1 MSKVTIFPQLENKMK
16 SPLKSKT
23 IWVNCI
29 TIAVGIATY
38 LGGSEIIAA
47 YPVAVSVIAVVVG
60 GLNVALRFLTS
71 KPIK

>member
-1 MSKVTIFPQLENKMK
+1 MIIFPQLEKPMK

-23 IWVNCI
+23 IWVNVL
-29 TIAVGIATY
+29 TIVAGIATY
-38 LGGSEIIAA
+38 LGGSEIIAQ
-47 YPVAVSVIAVVVG
+47 YPVAVSLIAVVIG